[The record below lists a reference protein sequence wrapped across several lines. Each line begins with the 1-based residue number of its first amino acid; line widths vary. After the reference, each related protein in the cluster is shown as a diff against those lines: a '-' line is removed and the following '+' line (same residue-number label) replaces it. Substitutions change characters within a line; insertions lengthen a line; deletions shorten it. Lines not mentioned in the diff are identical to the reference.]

1 MQREQKTSVI
11 TSMVKPMSTQPI
23 SVVPYELA
31 AEPDGTAWTA
41 RENLTEIL
49 RRELVGPLGGDEE
62 VLSYDPST
70 VYPLGRIAPRPLQI
84 RSDESPDGLADYDAG
99 DGADD
104 DGDEDT
110 PPKRGVMI
118 PASMGLRF
126 QIPSHLE
133 TFTVRASWG
142 TYHSRNAE
150 GIVGESGRKERV
162 FVRTPR
168 DVPVVVTVADLI
180 DGQTRDYPL
189 QGDAVLRVDSYTD
202 ASRRLI
208 EIALCNDAAPVG
220 RIPVNAWLFQS
231 TLYVEA
237 SRRAVFLPVR
247 DALLEAHADDDD
259 LELSRLRLQYRNRL
273 EFAIGRTCSATWQV
287 EHGARRA
294 TKVWTT
300 WVPTSETPQT
310 QAIVDSAVI
319 TDMRKLASASVDEL
333 RAGLEPITVGYEK
346 WLADREAEATSLPEH
361 LRPIGLE
368 AVDDARRVAG
378 RLRDGIDF
386 LLADPEALRCFRF
399 MNQVMADQRVH
410 SEIVLLRS
418 RDKNLDTDAAAAAV
432 RANGARAHSWRMFQ
446 LAFVLMQLPALCDPT
461 HKYRSNP
468 GLARVELLFFP
479 TGGGKTEAYLGL
491 AAFTFA
497 IRRRQGVTDS
507 ADGPLDG
514 NSGLAVLM
522 RYTLRLLTAQQFQRA
537 STMVCAAEL
546 ARRSDPVTWG
556 DEPFRIGLWV
566 GTNVSPKRVSEAA
579 EQLKAAND
587 SHYDHGL
594 TVLQVKRCP
603 WCGTPI
609 TKKQLRI
616 DTTIGRVFVR
626 CGDPFGDCPFAEG
639 GDVEEGLPILTVDEE
654 IYRLAPAFVIATV
667 DKFARLAREGEA
679 ASLFGYVAKKCDR
692 HGYVHPDYANCDI
705 LDGSKHPAKAKEGHP
720 AAAARPCHRLR
731 PPDLI
736 IQDELHL
743 ITGAL
748 GTTVGL
754 FEAAIDT
761 LTSWTTTDDRP
772 VAPLIVASSA
782 TVRNAGEQVRSLY
795 GRQVAIFPPQ
805 VLDAADT
812 YFSRELPISQAHPG
826 RRYIG
831 VCATGVRLTAA
842 EIRLA
847 TVLMAAGQLLLDT
860 DPDAADPYLTLVA
873 YFNAT
878 RELAGMARFMQ
889 DDVQTA
895 LGRGLP
901 WSRLPQRRG
910 TAYGALSVAELT
922 SRVSSSVITT
932 TLDQMAVPFDPEFDT
947 TAARQA
953 RRQAAANGR
962 PLPQRDQT
970 PFDSVLATS
979 MLQVGVDVP
988 RLGLML
994 LVGQPKNTAEYIQA
1008 SSRVGRSADG
1018 PGLVVTLGNWARPR
1032 DLAHFEQ
1039 FRHYHE
1045 TFYAQVEALSVTPYS
1060 VTSIER
1066 GIDGVLVSAARV
1078 VAAAQG
1084 ASGLSPEKGA
1094 ERVEAESALLDSL
1107 VTRLQ
1112 RRALAAS
1119 DDSAEKLV
1127 RERLLSRVGLW
1138 KKRRTSLLKE
1148 SKTLVYERTKKGAG
1162 QGALMIG
1169 AEASTNRE
1177 RLDGAPFV
1185 VPNSMR
1191 EVQPEINLLV
1201 SPDPKRLF
1209 QYPPD
1214 DQPAWVFPVEED
1226 D

>member
-1 MQREQKTSVI
+1 MTLQSALAEQ
-11 TSMVKPMSTQPI
+11 
-23 SVVPYELA
+23 YELNVN
-31 AEPDGTAWTA
+31 PDGTSWTA

-49 RRELVGPLGGDEE
+49 RRELVGPLGGDYE
-62 VLSYDPST
+62 VLPVDPAT
-70 VYPLGRIAPRPLQI
+70 AYPLGRIAPRRLMANPEASTEVGEDGAVEAPDDAGLG
-84 RSDESPDGLADYDAG
+84 SDEEGGEDA
-99 DGADD
+99 
-104 DGDEDT
+104 
-110 PPKRGVMI
+110 PPKRGLMI

-126 QIPSHLE
+126 QIPMDLPS
-133 TFTVRASWG
+133 FTVWTSWG
-142 TYHSRNAE
+142 TYHSRTVE
-150 GIVGESGRKERV
+150 GEEGERKRRE
-162 FVRTPR
+162 FVRTPV
-168 DVPVVVTVADLI
+168 DVPVIVQVADLVEGTTK
-180 DGQTRDYPL
+180 DFPVKNDV
-189 QGDAVLRVDSYTD
+189 VLRVDVYSDTD
-202 ASRRLI
+202 HRLV
-208 EIALCNDAAPVG
+208 EVALCNDAEPVG
-220 RIPVNAWLFQS
+220 RIPVDAWLFQT

-237 SRRAVFLPVR
+237 DGKPVFLPVR
-247 DALLEAHADDDD
+247 DALEDAQPDEGDG
-259 LELSRLRLQYRNRL
+259 ELARLRLQYRNRL
-273 EFAIGRTCSATWQV
+273 EFAIGRTCSATWLV
-287 EHGARRA
+287 AEGERRA

-300 WVPTSETPQT
+300 WLPVSETPQT
-310 QAIVDSAVI
+310 QARSNEAVI
-319 TDMRKLASASVDEL
+319 TDMRRLAEASTEEL
-333 RAGLEPITVGYEK
+333 RAGLEPITDGYK
-346 WLADREAEATSLPEH
+346 AWLDAREAEAKALPAH
-361 LRPIGLE
+361 LRQEGLDAITE
-368 AVDDARRVAG
+368 ARRAAK
-378 RLRDGIDF
+378 RLAEGVEF
-386 LLADPEALRCFRF
+386 LLSDAEALRCFRF
-399 MNQVMADQRVH
+399 MNHVMADQRVH
-410 SEIVLLRS
+410 SEIVLRRS
-418 RDKNLDTDAAAAAV
+418 RDKSLDVDAATALVAAA
-432 RANGARAHSWRMFQ
+432 GAKAHSWRMFQ

-461 HKYRSNP
+461 HRYRSEP
-468 GLARVELLFFP
+468 DLARVELLFFP

-491 AAFTFA
+491 AAFAFA
-497 IRRRQGVTDS
+497 IRRRQGVVAS
-507 ADGPLDG
+507 EDGPLDG
-514 NSGLAVLM
+514 GSGLAVLM

-546 ARRSDPVTWG
+546 ARRDDEATWG
-556 DEPFRIGLWV
+556 SEPFRIGLWV
-566 GTNVSPKRVSEAA
+566 GTNVSPKRVKEAA
-579 EQLKAAND
+579 EQLKAAQD

-609 TKKQLRI
+609 TKQQVKV

-626 CGDPFGDCPFAEG
+626 CGDPFGDCPFSEG
-639 GDVEEGLPILTVDEE
+639 GTVGEGLPILTVDEE

-692 HGYVHPDYANCDI
+692 HGYVHPDYADCSI
-705 LDGSKHPAKAKEGHP
+705 LDGSKHPAKDGHP
-720 AAAARPCHRLR
+720 AAAARPCGRLR

-761 LTSWTTTDDRP
+761 LSSWRTADARP
-772 VAPLIVASSA
+772 VSPLIVASSA
-782 TVRNAGEQVRSLY
+782 TVRNAAEQVRALY

-812 YFSRELPISQAHPG
+812 YFSRELPISREHPG
-826 RRYIG
+826 RRYVG
-831 VCATGVRLTAA
+831 VCASGVRLTAA

-847 TVLMAAGQLLLDT
+847 EVVMAAGQLLLDR
-860 DPDAADPYLTLVA
+860 DPEAADPYLTLVA

-895 LGRGLP
+895 LGRGRP
-901 WSRLPQRRG
+901 WSQLPVRRG
-910 TAYGALSVAELT
+910 TAFGTLAVAELT
-922 SRVSSSVITT
+922 SRVSSAAITT
-932 TLDQMAVPFDPEFDT
+932 TLDQMAVPFDPAFDT
-947 TAARQA
+947 TGSRAARL
-953 RRQAAANGR
+953 QAAKAGAPMPER
-962 PLPQRDQT
+962 EQV
-970 PFDSVLATS
+970 PFDAVLATS

-1060 VTSIER
+1060 VTAIER
-1066 GIDGVLVSAARV
+1066 GLDGVLVSAARV
-1078 VAAAQG
+1078 MAAVHG
-1084 ASGLSPEKGA
+1084 ATGLSPESGA
-1094 ERVEAESALLDSL
+1094 GRVEAEAAFLDAL
-1107 VTRLQ
+1107 VARLE

-1119 DDSAEKLV
+1119 GDEETAKLV
-1127 RERLLSRVGLW
+1127 RERLVNRVDQW
-1138 KKRRTSLLKE
+1138 KKRRTALHQE
-1148 SKTLVYERTKKGAG
+1148 SKTLVYERVKKGAG
-1162 QGALMIG
+1162 QGPLMIG
-1169 AEASTNRE
+1169 AEASTNRDL
-1177 RLDGAPFV
+1177 LDGAPFV

-1209 QYPPD
+1209 QRPAEN
-1214 DQPAWVFPVEED
+1214 QPAWVFPAEED